1 MAVVTTERSL
11 ETLTAA
17 DFRKHQGTGFR
28 LTGEQREGG
37 PAGSSEVELAEVNE
51 HPQSAGGT
59 FRVPFSVVFRGPLEP
74 IMPQG
79 IYRLEHEHLG
89 ALELFIVPIGPN
101 KNANSAEG
109 PTAMLYEA
117 VFG

>member
-1 MAVVTTERSL
+1 
-11 ETLTAA
+11 
-17 DFRKHQGTGFR
+17 
-28 LTGEQREGG
+28 
-37 PAGSSEVELAEVNE
+37 
-51 HPQSAGGT
+51 
-59 FRVPFSVVFRGPLEP
+59 VFRGPLEP
-74 IMPQG
+74 ILPQG